1 MDKKIVF
8 GLCVVVV
15 VAIIV
20 VAANTTS
27 TNSEKEQG
35 VMGTVI
41 GDNIIELPVIT
52 EIDFEKGLK
61 YFEEN
66 YGKYGMKYGCTAV
79 AKVTSDGDT
88 IVGRSYD
95 LQYSHAPAYIVRT
108 DIDGLYKTVGI
119 AYNGFKGATTFEEV
133 KKNGL
138 SETDLLT
145 IYCMT
150 GDVLNEKG
158 FYVEANMRE
167 GQPAETGFK
176 ECSGTNPDAEV
187 RLSFATLI
195 RYLGERAA
203 TVDEALELI
212 KTVDVYGF
220 KTEQFS
226 WGGALYLAD
235 ATGHYGVLELV
246 DNKLVWNDMQQAHAN
261 FYLSPDYKD
270 KAMLGTGVGRYET
283 VMAGIG
289 DVDNEADMLDLI
301 REVRYQQILDV
312 DTCKFDPAS
321 EYLGVEL
328 NGKVYYLQDLKDPKS
343 YEELIEFI
351 RNDEAYGKIMSVD
364 ELKDKNVDWLSAYQT
379 VTNCNELT
387 LTVQFFED
395 TRLIYHYSLAEE

>member
-8 GLCVVVV
+8 GLCVVIIA
-15 VAIIV
+15 AIIV
-20 VAANTTS
+20 VTANTA
-27 TNSEKEQG
+27 NSEKEQG
-35 VMGTVI
+35 TMGTVI

-79 AKVTSDGDT
+79 AKVTSDGDM

-119 AYNGFKGATTFEEV
+119 AYNGFKGAATFEDV

-145 IYCMT
+145 VYCMT

-167 GQPAETGFK
+167 GQPSETGFK

-203 TVDEALELI
+203 TVDEAL
-212 KTVDVYGF
+212 TVFGNSD
-220 KTEQFS
+220 
-226 WGGALYLAD
+226 
-235 ATGHYGVLELV
+235 
-246 DNKLVWNDMQQAHAN
+246 
-261 FYLSPDYKD
+261 
-270 KAMLGTGVGRYET
+270 R
-283 VMAGIG
+283 
-289 DVDNEADMLDLI
+289 
-301 REVRYQQILDV
+301 
-312 DTCKFDPAS
+312 
-321 EYLGVEL
+321 
-328 NGKVYYLQDLKDPKS
+328 
-343 YEELIEFI
+343 
-351 RNDEAYGKIMSVD
+351 
-364 ELKDKNVDWLSAYQT
+364 
-379 VTNCNELT
+379 
-387 LTVQFFED
+387 
-395 TRLIYHYSLAEE
+395 

>member
-1 MDKKIVF
+1 MSDSKNGS
-8 GLCVVVV
+8 GLMGKVV
-15 VAIIV
+15 
-20 VAANTTS
+20 
-27 TNSEKEQG
+27 
-35 VMGTVI
+35 
-41 GDNIIELPVIT
+41 GDYVIELPVIR
-52 EIDFEKGLK
+52 EVDFDKALK
-61 YFEEN
+61 FFEEN
-66 YGKYGMKYGCTAV
+66 YGKYANKFGCTAT
-79 AKVTSDGDT
+79 AKKISNGHT

-95 LQYSHAPAYIVRT
+95 LSYSFAPAYLVRT
-108 DIDGLYKTVGI
+108 NIPGHLKTVGV
-119 AYNGFKGATTFEEV
+119 AYNGFKGASFEDV

-138 SETDLLT
+138 SETELLT
-145 IYCMT
+145 VYCMT

-158 FYVEANMRE
+158 FYIEANMRG
-167 GQPAETGFK
+167 GQPAETGIK
-176 ECSGTNPDAEV
+176 ECSGTNPGAKV

-351 RNDEAYGKIMSVD
+351 RNDEAYGKIASVD